1 MYIICLFI
9 YLFIYLTKSISGPL
23 RYKIEAHF
31 TNAVGGLDAEFS
43 YDEIGLLQ
51 VSNKLNTY
59 IFSLYFTLLCLMND
73 NP

>member
-1 MYIICLFI
+1 MKLYYTILTICLHV
-9 YLFIYLTKSISGPL
+9 TCNSGPL

-51 VSNKLNTY
+51 VKHKLNIVLHLAY
-59 IFSLYFTLLCLMND
+59 VLHFF
-73 NP
+73 